1 MSEGPRRDAAAII
14 DALEYVTALHQEL
27 TEENGAPPLGT
38 QNQVVDFILADAGL
52 TDYVR
57 RWAAR
62 RRDEGPVPV
71 PPERLPQDE
80 AYRRVRARLQ
90 AAMDESVFRQPLHNP
105 P

>member
-1 MSEGPRRDAAAII
+1 MTASPQREEAAII

-52 TDYVR
+52 SDYVR
-57 RWAAR
+57 RWATK
-62 RRDEGPVPV
+62 RRDDGPMPV

-80 AYRRVRARLQ
+80 AYRRIRARLG
-90 AAMDESVFRQPLHNP
+90 AAMDESVFRQPQHNP